1 MSSPAVF
8 YIHSFGMTVLIL
20 TLYLYYIFL
29 YLCNLSKINADFA
42 PLGSQRAFLNSR
54 KGVPPR
60 LRVQRYGKFPNWPNL
75 FATFFNLFAFLLFF
89 GVFREAGKAI
99 LGRNG
104 MYNAPTC
111 MQEEAASSPI
121 PRGRES
127 HQSYIIYYIRAREG
141 TTTRRSKQ
149 TEQHLI
155 P

>member
-1 MSSPAVF
+1 MSSPAV

-20 TLYLYYIFL
+20 TLFLYYIFL
-29 YLCNLSKINADFA
+29 YLCNLSKINADLA

-60 LRVQRYGKFPNWPNL
+60 LRVQRYGNFPNWPNL

-99 LGRNG
+99 LDRNG

-111 MQEEAASSPI
+111 MQDEAASSLI

-127 HQSYIIYYIRAREG
+127 HQGYIYIIYTRARG

-149 TEQHLI
+149 TERHLI

>member
-8 YIHSFGMTVLIL
+8 IFILLEWRFSFL
-20 TLYLYYIFL
+20 LYSCTTFF
-29 YLCNLSKINADFA
+29 YLCNLSKINADLA

-60 LRVQRYGKFPNWPNL
+60 LRVQRYGNFPNWPNL

-104 MYNAPTC
+104 MYNAPTY

-127 HQSYIIYYIRAREG
+127 HQGYIIYLYTRARG

-149 TEQHLI
+149 TERHLI